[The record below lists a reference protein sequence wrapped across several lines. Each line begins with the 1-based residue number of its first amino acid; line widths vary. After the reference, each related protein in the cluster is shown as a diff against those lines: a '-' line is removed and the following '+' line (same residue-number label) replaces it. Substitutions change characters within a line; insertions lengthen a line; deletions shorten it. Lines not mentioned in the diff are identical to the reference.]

1 MRAPDSHRSER
12 WAAAALETKD
22 GKIHDGGLIAMAVGG
37 ASRTSASNAGGARRK
52 THAKR
57 PDQTLWAIGTPGPN
71 WQPPSAEELEWRQV
85 ASSAVRAAAA
95 VRMGGR
101 SGVAQ
106 GRTALRQS
114 AATRGRC
121 GRQSSVPA
129 MLAGQ
134 VQETPGVEA
143 WDSVSQAP
151 SAPGTPT
158 GGQGL
163 LDRWEVQ
170 SIETA
175 TASRIHVPPD
185 QRLDYDISE
194 HLSRNVAGGTIGTVV
209 ASSAE
214 GPVFADRLPFLP
226 Q

>member
-1 MRAPDSHRSER
+1 MPSAIGSTSRA
-12 WAAAALETKD
+12 
-22 GKIHDGGLIAMAVGG
+22 
-37 ASRTSASNAGGARRK
+37 SASNAGGARRK

-71 WQPPSAEELEWRQV
+71 WIPPSAEELEWRQV

-101 SGVAQ
+101 SGAAQ
-106 GRTALRQS
+106 GRAAPRQS
-114 AATRGRC
+114 ASTRGRR
-121 GRQSSVPA
+121 GRQSSVA
-129 MLAGQ
+129 AKLAGQ

-163 LDRWEVQ
+163 PDRWEVQ

-175 TASRIHVPPD
+175 TASRFHVPPH

-194 HLSRNVAGGTIGTVV
+194 HLTRNRGGWYDWHG
-209 ASSAE
+209 
-214 GPVFADRLPFLP
+214 GRLFG
-226 Q
+226 